1 MAVASADAGQ
11 WSDERSAAGG
21 RNPWLIASIVSLATF
36 MEVLD
41 ISIAN
46 VALDHIAG
54 SVSASYDEATW
65 ILTSYLIANAI
76 AVPIS
81 GWLSNVVG
89 RKRFYMMSVAV
100 FTVSSFFCGI
110 APSLAFLVLAR
121 IAQGIGGGGLAPSEQ
136 SILTDTF
143 PPEKRGQAFA
153 LYGLTVI
160 VAPIIG
166 PTIGGAITD
175 NISWHWI
182 FFLNLPVGL
191 LSLFLVH
198 TFVVDPPKLEEE
210 RKARLASGLRVDVLG
225 IILLILWLGCLEF
238 ALDRGQRDDWLESH
252 RIVACIVISTVSM
265 ILLWFWE
272 WSRKDPV
279 FDVRLMARPGY
290 LMSIIA
296 MLTMGVIILGTTQ
309 LIPQFLQQ
317 VMGYT
322 ASEAGKAMTFG
333 GLITLIVLPMVG
345 RLTSFVQPKYLVIG
359 GLVVE
364 AVALWRM
371 SGLNGEISL
380 AWASMA
386 RFWIAIGLPF
396 LFIPINAVAYVDVP
410 AEKTAEAAAQLNLAR
425 NLGGSI
431 GISVA
436 QTVLARRD
444 QFHQS
449 RLVETLTP
457 STPAFQAWLHGTT
470 RALGFAGADAGRAA
484 RGEIYQ
490 VVAREAQVLA
500 YMDVFWILSLVVCA
514 IIPLMFLL
522 KKTRLGAGAAAA

>member
-1 MAVASADAGQ
+1 
-11 WSDERSAAGG
+11 
-21 RNPWLIASIVSLATF
+21 
-36 MEVLD
+36 
-41 ISIAN
+41 
-46 VALDHIAG
+46 
-54 SVSASYDEATW
+54 
-65 ILTSYLIANAI
+65 
-76 AVPIS
+76 
-81 GWLSNVVG
+81 
-89 RKRFYMMSVAV
+89 
-100 FTVSSFFCGI
+100 
-110 APSLAFLVLAR
+110 
-121 IAQGIGGGGLAPSEQ
+121 
-136 SILTDTF
+136 
-143 PPEKRGQAFA
+143 
-153 LYGLTVI
+153 
-160 VAPIIG
+160 
-166 PTIGGAITD
+166 
-175 NISWHWI
+175 
-182 FFLNLPVGL
+182 VGL

-436 QTVLARRD
+436 QTVLAQRD